1 VPHKWK
7 IKIPL
12 NAIMRKRERI
22 VEKRYREK
30 NLKLFKRA
38 KELRVLKLL
47 SAKIEI
53 TPPPSFKRV
62 KDIMGSSEISKLSE
76 AK

>member
-1 VPHKWK
+1 M
-7 IKIPL
+7 
-12 NAIMRKRERI
+12 NAIMSKRERI
-22 VEKRYREK
+22 VEKHYREK

-53 TPPPSFKRV
+53 TPHLHLKSERYYGIV
-62 KDIMGSSEISKLSE
+62 RDIKTE
-76 AK
+76 